1 VTDFDVCSVNWN
13 VPVVWKAAQQ
23 EGWGAVMPAYA
34 GYLIVILFGVFFSLV
49 TTMMVWFEKTYGGL
63 VISSEHFNTAGR
75 NIKTGLTASVIV
87 SQWTWAATLLQSSNV
102 AWNYGLSGPFWY
114 AAGASIQ
121 VLLFGILAI
130 EVKKKAPNMHT
141 FLEMI
146 DVRWGKPAHMT
157 FLFFAFAT
165 NLIVTGMLLL
175 GGAAVINQTSSM
187 PTEAALFLIPVGV
200 IIYTMFGGLKA
211 TFLASYIH
219 TTIIFIGLV
228 IFVTYVYT
236 VPGDCDTNLTTQ
248 CNAIGSAS
256 ILWERLTFLA
266 SLPPNSNITGSHY
279 GPVSGNRG
287 GSYLT
292 MLSNDGLSFGVINII
307 GNFGTVFVDQSYWQS
322 AIAAR
327 PASAHKGYL
336 LGGLVWFT
344 IPMALATSLGLAANA
359 LNVELTSD
367 EAGSG
372 LAPPAAA
379 IVLLGQSGG
388 VLIIIMLFMAITST
402 GSAECIAVSSLV
414 SYDIYRKYIKPD
426 CTGVELLRISRFSVI
441 GYGLL
446 SGFFGWFLFGVG
458 ANLGWVYNFMGIMI
472 GSAVLPVSFAILT
485 QYCTAKGAI
494 TGAWGGMI
502 SAVITWLVIAST
514 RCDNGL
520 DPEKIEDGGVCVTG
534 ALNIYTTG
542 NLYAQLGGNL
552 VAIFTSGIYCM
563 IVTACEFKWGG
574 AKAFDWDVLR
584 TGITR
589 IEETKDDVPDEE
601 MSAEFLEKAGLWI
614 RKWGLGLSIFLI
626 FVWPLITVTWGVFSK
641 SLYTIWASVA
651 FVWGYVGAVFIIF
664 LPIYEA
670 KDTLFNILTCN
681 KPTPAGVEV
690 ASA

>member
-1 VTDFDVCSVNWN
+1 
-13 VPVVWKAAQQ
+13 
-23 EGWGAVMPAYA
+23 MPEYA

-49 TTMMVWFEKTYGGL
+49 TSVMVWFEKTFGGL

-75 NIKTGLTASVIV
+75 NVKTGLTASVIV

-102 AWNYGLSGPFWY
+102 AYLYGLSGPFWY

-157 FLFFAFAT
+157 FLFFGFAT

-175 GGAAVINQTSSM
+175 GGAAVVYQTSSM
-187 PTEAALFLIPVGV
+187 ATEAALFLIPVGV

-219 TTIIFIGLV
+219 TAIIFVGLV
-228 IFVTYVYT
+228 IFVTYVYA
-236 VPGDCDTNLTTQ
+236 VDGNCAADMSKQ
-248 CNAIGSAS
+248 CNSIGSAS
-256 ILWERLTFLA
+256 ILWERLTFVVRLD
-266 SLPPNSNITGSHY
+266 PNGVGAVNGAHH
-279 GPVSGNRG
+279 GPVANNRG

-327 PASAHKGYL
+327 PASAHKGYI

-344 IPMALATSLGLAANA
+344 IPMALATSLGLASNA
-359 LNVELTSD
+359 LNIKLSKD

-372 LAPPAAA
+372 LAPPASA
-379 IVLLGQSGG
+379 IVLLGQGGG

-414 SYDIYRKYIKPD
+414 AYDIYRKYINPD
-426 CTGVELLRISRFSVI
+426 CTGTQLLRVSRIMVVV
-441 GYGLL
+441 YGLL
-446 SGFFGWFLFGVG
+446 SGFFGWFLYGVG

-472 GSAVLPVSFAILT
+472 GSAVLPVSFCILT
-485 QYCTAKGAI
+485 RYCTAKGAI
-494 TGAWGGMI
+494 AGAWGGMVC
-502 SAVITWLVIAST
+502 SFTTWLVIAST
-514 RCDNGL
+514 RCVDGRN
-520 DPEKIEDGGVCVTG
+520 PEQIDEDCTTG
-534 ALNIYTTG
+534 TVDIVTTG

-552 VAIFTSGIYCM
+552 MAICMSGIICM
-563 IVTACEFKWGG
+563 LVTLVEFKCGN
-574 AKAFDWDVLR
+574 AKPFDWDILR

-589 IEETKDDVPDEE
+589 IEEGKDDVPDEE
-601 MSAEFLEKAGLWI
+601 MSPEFLDKAGKWI
-614 RKWGLGLSIFLI
+614 QKWGVGLSILLI
-626 FVWPLITVTWGVFSK
+626 FVWPLVTVCWGVFSK

-651 FVWGYVGAVFIIF
+651 FVWGFVGAFVIIF
-664 LPIYEA
+664 LPVYESSNTILNVLMCNTSA
-670 KDTLFNILTCN
+670 KQ
-681 KPTPAGVEV
+681 A
-690 ASA
+690 ASETAKA

>member
-1 VTDFDVCSVNWN
+1 MSIVTCTQRLAAAQPEFIPGTEQFCQAWCTASIAMGITDFDVCSVDWN
-13 VPVVWKAAQQ
+13 SFVPWA
-23 EGWGAVMPAYA
+23 ETSRPGWGAVMPEYA
-34 GYLIVILFGVFFSLV
+34 GYLIVILFGVFFSV
-49 TTMMVWFEKTYGGL
+49 ITSIMVWFEKTFGGL

-102 AWNYGLSGPFWY
+102 AWRYGLSGPFWY

-146 DVRWGKPAHMT
+146 DVRWGKAAHMT
-157 FLFFAFAT
+157 FLFFGFAT

-175 GGAAVINQTSSM
+175 GGAAVVYQTSSM
-187 PTEAALFLIPVGV
+187 ATEAALFLIPVGV

-228 IFVTYVYT
+228 LFVTYVYA
-236 VPGDCDTNLTTQ
+236 VAGDCGADLTKQ
-248 CNAIGSAS
+248 CNSIGSAS
-256 ILWERLTFLA
+256 ILWERLTFVA
-266 SLPPNSNITGSHY
+266 ALPSVSDAVTAGAHH
-279 GPVSGNRG
+279 GPVPNNRG

-327 PASAHKGYL
+327 PASAHKGYI

-344 IPMALATSLGLAANA
+344 IPMALATSLGLASNA
-359 LNVELTSD
+359 LNVKLSSD

-379 IVLLGQSGG
+379 IVLLGQGG
-388 VLIIIMLFMAITST
+388 GILIIIMLFMAITST
-402 GSAECIAVSSLV
+402 GSAECIAVASLV
-414 SYDIYRKYIKPD
+414 AYDIYRKYINPD
-426 CTGVELLRISRFSVI
+426 CTGQQLLRVSRIMVVF
-441 GYGLL
+441 YGLV
-446 SGFFGWFLFGVG
+446 SGFFGWFLYGVG

-472 GSAVLPVSFAILT
+472 GSAVLPVSFCILT
-485 QYCTAKGAI
+485 RYCTAKGAI
-494 TGAWGGMI
+494 IGAWGGMI
-502 SAVITWLVIAST
+502 SSVITWLVIAST
-514 RCDNGL
+514 RCSDGR
-520 DPEKIEDGGVCVTG
+520 DPERLPVGETCPTG
-534 ALNIYTTG
+534 TLDINTTG

-552 VAIFTSGIYCM
+552 VAICMSGIYCM
-563 IVTACEFKWGG
+563 LVTAIEFKFGN
-574 AKAFDWDVLR
+574 AKPFDWDIMR

-589 IEETKDDVPDEE
+589 IEEGKDDVPDEE
-601 MSAEFLEKAGLWI
+601 MSPEFLDSAG
-614 RKWGLGLSIFLI
+614 K
-626 FVWPLITVTWGVFSK
+626 
-641 SLYTIWASVA
+641 
-651 FVWGYVGAVFIIF
+651 
-664 LPIYEA
+664 
-670 KDTLFNILTCN
+670 
-681 KPTPAGVEV
+681 
-690 ASA
+690 